1 MEVHHHTHTDTTH
14 SGKERK
20 KFTHYLW
27 EFLML
32 FLAVFCGFLAENFR
46 EGLIIKEKAHHYMEN
61 MVADLKAD
69 IAAFDTTTSYMQL
82 WHDHLDSALGIPVDR
97 LRNIN
102 SQDTFFYH
110 FYPFYSWAPYLE
122 QSDNTIS
129 QLKAGGFNLIHDQN
143 TIDSINAIN
152 DFYKG
157 LKFSIEYNLTAYWDA
172 AKKAQ
177 EIMKLPPPATVIED
191 AIPRSIPTNA
201 EIFMRFDPQTIQQL
215 YNKLGNVKASLMTC
229 IIFQK
234 QYCQQATRLLAYL
247 TTKYHLK

>member
-1 MEVHHHTHTDTTH
+1 MEVHTH
-14 SGKERK
+14 SHTERK
-20 KFTHYLW
+20 KFTQYLW
-27 EFLML
+27 EFVML

-46 EGLIIKEKAHHYMEN
+46 ESLIIKEKAHHYMEN

-82 WHDHLDSALGIPVDR
+82 WHDHLDTALRIPIDR

-129 QLKAGGFNLIHDQN
+129 QLKAGGFNLIHDKN

-172 AKKAQ
+172 VKKAQ
-177 EIMKLPPPATVIED
+177 EIMKLPPPAIVIED
-191 AIPRSIPTNA
+191 AIPRSILTNT
-201 EIFMRFDPQTIQQL
+201 EIFIHFDEQAIQQL
-215 YNKLGNVKASLMTC
+215 YNKLGNATASLMTC
-229 IIFQK
+229 IIFEK
-234 QYCQQATRLLAYL
+234 QYRDQAVRLLDYL
-247 TTKYHLK
+247 RRKYRIK

>member
-1 MEVHHHTHTDTTH
+1 MEVHHPTH
-14 SGKERK
+14 SAGK
-20 KFTHYLW
+20 KFKHYLW

-46 EGLIIKEKAHHYMEN
+46 ESLIIKEKAHHYMEN

-82 WHDHLDSALGIPVDR
+82 WHDHLDTAMRIPIDR

-102 SQDTFFYH
+102 NQDTFFYH

-129 QLKAGGFNLIHDQN
+129 QLKAGGFNLIHDKN
-143 TIDSINAIN
+143 TVDSINAIN

-172 AKKAQ
+172 VKKAQ
-177 EIMKLPPPATVIED
+177 EIMRLPPPAIVIGD
-191 AIPRSIPTNA
+191 AIPKSILINTD
-201 EIFMRFDPQTIQQL
+201 IFIHFDQQTTQQL
-215 YNKLGNVKASLMTC
+215 YNKLGNAKSSLMTC

-234 QYCQQATRLLAYL
+234 QYREQAVRLLAYL
-247 TTKYHLK
+247 SRKYHLK